1 MIFIRCGKRKKA
13 PTTGDGLS
21 GLSLGHSNRALAKG
35 SLRAQRL
42 DGTSGVSR
50 DLGHPKRF
58 AGFNARVAARQADI
72 LLNPVAET
80 RQFAATSHV
89 I

>member
-13 PTTGDGLS
+13 PDS
-21 GLSLGHSNRALAKG
+21 GEAIGAEFGPFKPRACEG
-35 SLRAQRL
+35 PLRAQRL
-42 DGTSGVSR
+42 DGTAGVSR

-58 AGFNARVAARQADI
+58 AGLNARVAARQADI
-72 LLNPVAET
+72 LQNPVAEI
-80 RQFAATSHV
+80 RQLAAPSHV